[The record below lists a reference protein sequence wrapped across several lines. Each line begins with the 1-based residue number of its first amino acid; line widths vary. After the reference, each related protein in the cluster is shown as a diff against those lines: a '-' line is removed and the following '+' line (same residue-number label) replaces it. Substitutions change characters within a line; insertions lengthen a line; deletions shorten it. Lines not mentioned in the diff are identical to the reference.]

1 MAEIGDQAKSKS
13 TGPKASSASLSALI
27 RRSIPTLIEI
37 WMDRVRLDDRIPS
50 ADALNRFLL
59 KDHMPNILE
68 QIAEAVDHAEHGHEV
83 DPCEV
88 GHAEAK
94 AHAVTRFMQGYQ
106 LPEALRELSHLRG
119 ALAAF
124 WLENR
129 HDASRDELLMLHQS
143 IDETMVTAADE
154 ISKRTVRS
162 KDEFLALLS
171 HELRTPLTVII
182 GYLELM
188 SRQDPNSPKYQ
199 SSMATVVR
207 NTEQMARMVED
218 LLDVSRIAIGHLRLH
233 PIPCDLATL
242 ATAAY
247 DAILP
252 IAAVKNVHVDLDVE
266 PSPAQFLADPS
277 RLQQVLTN
285 LLGNAVKFTPSGGAI
300 VLSARRNGQILEFAV
315 TDDGEGISP
324 EFMPHLFE
332 RFQQE
337 SPISN
342 ARRLGLGLGL
352 TIAKKA
358 VELHGGTIAAQSLG
372 KGKGARFEFAI
383 PFRPAPL
390 ATLSAQ
396 ERAALAT
403 PLGGLRV
410 LVIDDNHDSLAMT
423 TEILSECGA
432 CVTACG
438 SPSDAM
444 NSLREMKPEVVVC
457 DLEMDEIDGY
467 AFVTAARTRGLLDP
481 RVPVVALTALAFPE
495 DRKRTEAE
503 GFARHIAKPF
513 KSEELVSAISAVR
526 PKPN

>member
-1 MAEIGDQAKSKS
+1 MAEAPGSTTDNKSAATS
-13 TGPKASSASLSALI
+13 SLSSLI
-27 RRSIPTLIEI
+27 RRSIPPLIEI
-37 WMDRVRLDDRIPS
+37 WMDRVRRDDRIPS

-68 QIAEAVDHAEHGHEV
+68 QIAEAVERAEHGHEV

-94 AHAVTRFMQGYQ
+94 AHAITRFMQGYQ

-188 SRQDPNSPKYQ
+188 SRQDPHSSKYK

-218 LLDVSRIAIGHLRLH
+218 LLDVSRIAVGHLRLH
-233 PIPCDLATL
+233 PVACDLATL
-242 ATAAY
+242 VTSAY

-252 IAAVKNVHVDLDVE
+252 IAAVKNVHVDLDVD
-266 PSPAQFLADPS
+266 PTPTQFVADPS

-285 LLGNAVKFTPSGGAI
+285 LLNNAVKFTPSGGAI
-300 VLSARRNGQILEFAV
+300 VLRARRNAQMLEFSV

-337 SPISN
+337 SPVSN
-342 ARRLGLGLGL
+342 SRRLGLGLGL

-358 VELHGGTIAAQSLG
+358 VELHGGTISARSLG
-372 KGKGARFEFAI
+372 KGQGATFEFAI
-383 PFRPAPL
+383 PFRPVSA
-390 ATLSAQ
+390 AGLSAQ
-396 ERAALAT
+396 ERATQAT
-403 PLGGLRV
+403 PLGGLKI
-410 LVIDDNHDSLAMT
+410 LVIDDNRDSLAMT
-423 TEILSECGA
+423 TEILGESGA
-432 CVTACG
+432 CVTSCG
-438 SPSDAM
+438 SASDAM
-444 NSLREMKPEVVVC
+444 NSLREMKPELVVC

-513 KSEELVSAISAVR
+513 KSEELVGALAEFK
-526 PKPN
+526 PKSN